1 MRTRIFK
8 RTMKVGLYFGSFNP
22 IHNGHL
28 HVATEALNQI
38 PLDSIWLVV
47 SPQNPFKDNLGLA
60 PQQNRLAM
68 AELACVN
75 EENISATDIEFSMP
89 LPSFTINTV
98 KELLR
103 KHPDYSFHLIIGED
117 NLLDFDRWKDYEELL
132 KLTHL
137 IVYPRESKSPEIPA
151 ALRAFGNRIHFLR
164 GELMPVSA
172 TEIRNLVKT
181 GSSIVGLTP
190 DTVAHYIQANNLYA

>member
-1 MRTRIFK
+1 
-8 RTMKVGLYFGSFNP
+8 MKVGLYFGSFNP

-60 PQQNRLAM
+60 PQQHRLAM

-89 LPSFTINTV
+89 LPSFTVNTV
-98 KELLR
+98 KELLS

-137 IVYPRESKSPEIPA
+137 IVYPRESISPHVPE
-151 ALRAFGNRIHFLR
+151 ALRAFSDRIHFLR

-172 TEIRNLVKT
+172 TEIRSLIKT
-181 GSSIVGLTP
+181 SSSIVGLTP